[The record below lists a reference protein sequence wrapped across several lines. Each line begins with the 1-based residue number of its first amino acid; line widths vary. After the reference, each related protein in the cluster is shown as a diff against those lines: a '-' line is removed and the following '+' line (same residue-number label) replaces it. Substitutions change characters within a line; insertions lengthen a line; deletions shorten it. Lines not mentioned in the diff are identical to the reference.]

1 MQNASIEAEN
11 VRTKARNESRLAPT
25 P

>member
-25 P
+25 T